1 MVPRTAFSH
10 IASGLHSSGPCRST
24 RRQYSSANR
33 SARGADGFIALSKSA
48 TPAFRHLRIEPLPYS
63 TAHIR
68 TAAHEGDGAMEI
80 TIHQHLIE
88 QCVTMACSSK
98 ADRDKALWLS
108 MAQSWVRLADEVA
121 RAEMAHTA
129 DGIRRH

>member
-1 MVPRTAFSH
+1 VKTGRPSLCSRRFWTAPIDAPSAQVGGSF
-10 IASGLHSSGPCRST
+10 RS
-24 RRQYSSANR
+24 RAE
-33 SARGADGFIALSKSA
+33 GALSKST
-48 TPAFRHLRIEPLPYS
+48 TPAFRHLMIEPLPYS

-121 RAEMAHTA
+121 RAEMVHTA
-129 DGIRRH
+129 NGIRRH

>member
-10 IASGLHSSGPCRST
+10 VASGLHSSGPCRST
-24 RRQYSSANR
+24 RGSVQVGESFR
-33 SARGADGFIALSKSA
+33 SKAEGFIAFSKST

-129 DGIRRH
+129 NGVRRH